1 MELSD
6 LVQMGSQLLKEKLG
20 DQAAEMDENTI
31 TDALGSLFS
40 NEEGSFDLSHI
51 LSSLQDS
58 SIGEIISSWIGSG
71 ENLPVD
77 GSTLSNILGSDQI
90 SAFAEKLG
98 IDPDTAAES
107 LSDVVPNI
115 VDKAT
120 GDGSSILD
128 SFDGLDGIMNM
139 ANKFFK

>member
-6 LVQMGSQLLKEKLG
+6 LVQMGSALLKDKLG
-20 DQAAEMDENTI
+20 DQAADVDDNTLA
-31 TDALGSLFS
+31 DALGSLFS
-40 NEEGSFDLSHI
+40 NEEGSFDLSNI

-128 SFDGLDGIMNM
+128 SFGGLDGIMDM

>member
-1 MELSD
+1 MELND
-6 LVQMGSQLLKEKLG
+6 LVQMGTELLKDKLG
-20 DQAAEMDENTI
+20 DQAADLDDNSIM
-31 TDALGSLFS
+31 DALSGLFS
-40 NEEGSFDLSHI
+40 NDEGGLDLSNI
-51 LSSLQDS
+51 FSSLQDS
-58 SIGEIISSWIGSG
+58 SIGSIISSWIGSG
-71 ENLPVD
+71 ENMPVD

-98 IDPDTAAES
+98 IDPDTAADS

-128 SFDGLDGIMNM
+128 SIGGLDGIMDM